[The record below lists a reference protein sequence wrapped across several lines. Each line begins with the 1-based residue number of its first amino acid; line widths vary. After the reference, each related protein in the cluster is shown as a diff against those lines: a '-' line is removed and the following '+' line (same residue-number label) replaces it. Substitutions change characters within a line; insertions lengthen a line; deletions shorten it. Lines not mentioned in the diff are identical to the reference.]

1 MGSSAW
7 NNESIAYFSMV
18 LAMVILFFMATMS
31 EIVIKKDIIMKQLKS
46 MYSRFI
52 KCENLDQ
59 KVLNSKY
66 DENNHREKVT

>member
-1 MGSSAW
+1 
-7 NNESIAYFSMV
+7 
-18 LAMVILFFMATMS
+18 MVILFFMATMS